1 MVDFDILVIG
11 AGSGGLAAAKQATRL
26 GAKVA
31 IAESHTLGGT
41 CVNRGCVPK
50 KLLVN
55 AAEFVQQ
62 QQIAASLHWVN
73 PRGLLDW
80 PGLQAAIS
88 SHLCSIRQSQQ
99 KALQDSGVDI
109 LHGTARWL
117 DQHTVEVDGERVGAK
132 YIVIAVGGAPTL
144 PDIPGKELALTSQ
157 DMFQLTHLP
166 ERLAIIGGGYI
177 GVEFAHIFTLLGTQV
192 TLVDTDQQV
201 LAGFDTGLRQ
211 AAHQGLKRSGVDF
224 IPEMT
229 CKEIDHVDDCY
240 HVHLG
245 NSDQTAKTLKIDQVL
260 LAVGRS
266 PNLAPLNLEAAG
278 VKIEG
283 GKILV
288 DEYGQTSQ
296 PYIYAIGDCVGRLPL
311 TPVAIAEG
319 KAVAQTILQTASTVD
334 YQWIPSAVFGM
345 PPIATVGWTETAARE
360 HLGVEEVD
368 VVAQSF
374 IPLKQSLMNTPQKS
388 LVKWVLNRQTDQVV
402 GVHIAGGQAPE
413 IIQGLIPALRQGLSR
428 RELTSVIPIH
438 PTSGE
443 ELFNAFNS

>member
-1 MVDFDILVIG
+1 
-11 AGSGGLAAAKQATRL
+11 
-26 GAKVA
+26 
-31 IAESHTLGGT
+31 
-41 CVNRGCVPK
+41 VP
-50 KLLVN
+50 
-55 AAEFVQQ
+55 
-62 QQIAASLHWVN
+62 
-73 PRGLLDW
+73 
-80 PGLQAAIS
+80 
-88 SHLCSIRQSQQ
+88 
-99 KALQDSGVDI
+99 
-109 LHGTARWL
+109 
-117 DQHTVEVDGERVGAK
+117 
-132 YIVIAVGGAPTL
+132 
-144 PDIPGKELALTSQ
+144 
-157 DMFQLTHLP
+157 
-166 ERLAIIGGGYI
+166 
-177 GVEFAHIFTLLGTQV
+177 
-192 TLVDTDQQV
+192 
-201 LAGFDTGLRQ
+201 
-211 AAHQGLKRSGVDF
+211 
-224 IPEMT
+224 
-229 CKEIDHVDDCY
+229 

-319 KAVAQTILQTASTVD
+319 EAVAQTILQTASTVD